1 MSSELIFDIET
12 TGIDDFLTLD
22 GLRAIHC
29 IGVSDPEGK
38 QQVLYGPDEIERG
51 LEVLS
56 SADVLIGHNIL
67 GFDIPAITKLYP
79 DWQHGELYDTLV
91 LSRLVHPDLANDDW
105 AKGEAGIPKNLRG
118 LHSLEAWGHRLDC
131 HKGDY
136 GKQESWD
143 KFTPEMGDYCVQDV
157 EVTRRL
163 YEYLGHPTRAPHW
176 RAVEVEHEFAQ
187 VLHDQMRNGIHF
199 DHDAAIELYA
209 KLVERKELLEAELRD
224 AFPPVVTP
232 MKTPEYYVA
241 PDGTRYRTKSQAP
254 AKLRPSLVVGELKK
268 KVVPFNPGSRSMIA
282 ANLQDKYGWKPSE
295 YTADGRPKVDE
306 TTLKGMDYPEVE
318 LLREYLMLA
327 KRLGQL
333 AEGREAYLKL
343 EKGGKLY
350 GKVNHYGTV
359 TGRCT
364 HSRPNL
370 GQVPSVR
377 APFGKE
383 FRAMFH
389 APAGW
394 KMVGC
399 DASQLELRCL
409 AHYMN
414 DPDYT
419 RELLSGDIHT
429 RNQKAAGLPTRDLA
443 KVFAYAVCYGAGA
456 GKLGQIVGKG
466 STEGAKLK
474 KRFLRN
480 VPSLGRLIEKV
491 QAASERGYLIGLLG
505 QHLPVRSP
513 HKALNTLLQG
523 AGASIMKVATLNM
536 ARRLAELGDDV
547 QQVAHV
553 HDEVQFCVK
562 EQHAEW
568 VAEQCVLAIRDTTED
583 LKLRCAMDGEARV
596 GNNWSETH

>member
-1 MSSELIFDIET
+1 LSSELIFDIET

-22 GLRAIHC
+22 GLTAIHC

-38 QQVLYGPDEIERG
+38 QQVLYGPGEIERG

-79 DWQHGELYDTLV
+79 DWEHGELYDTLV
-91 LSRLVHPDLANDDW
+91 LSRLVHPDLSNDDW
-105 AKGEAGIPKNLRG
+105 AKGESGIPKNLRG
-118 LHSLEAWGHRLDC
+118 LHSLEAWGYRLGC
-131 HKGDY
+131 HKGEY
-136 GKQESWD
+136 GKQNNWD

-157 EVTRRL
+157 EVTRKL
-163 YEYLGHPTRAPHW
+163 YEYLSHPTRCPDA
-176 RAVEVEHEFAQ
+176 RASDVEHEFAQ
-187 VLHDQMRNGIHF
+187 VLQDQMRAGIPF
-199 DHDAAIELYA
+199 DHDSAVELYA
-209 KLVERKELLEAELRD
+209 KLVSRKSLLEGELRE

-232 MKTPEYYVA
+232 MKAVEYYVA
-241 PDGTRYRTKSQAP
+241 PDGTRYRTKSEAP
-254 AKLRPSLVVGELKK
+254 SKVRSSLIVGARKK
-268 KVVPFNPGSRSMIA
+268 KVTPFNPGSRSMIA
-282 ANLQDKYGWKPSE
+282 ANLQDKYGWDPKE

-306 TTLKGMDYPEVE
+306 STLKGLDYPEVE
-318 LLREYLMLA
+318 LLREYLMLT

-343 EKGGKLY
+343 EKGGRLY

-383 FRAMFH
+383 FRSMFH
-389 APAGW
+389 APPGW

-409 AHYMN
+409 AHYMD

-429 RNQKAAGLPTRDLA
+429 RNQHAAGLPTRDLA

-466 STEGAKLK
+466 STEGARMK

-480 VPSLGRLIEKV
+480 VPSLGRLIERV
-491 QAASERGYLIGLLG
+491 QKASDRGYLIGLLG
-505 QHLPVRSP
+505 QRLPVRSP

-523 AGASIMKVATLNM
+523 AGASIMKVATINM
-536 ARRLAELGDDV
+536 AKRLAKLGDDV

-553 HDEVQFCVK
+553 HDEVQFLVK
-562 EQHAEW
+562 EEHAEW
-568 VAEQCVLAIRDTTED
+568 VAEQCVLAIRDTTKD
-583 LKLRCAMDGEARV
+583 LNLRCPMDGEARV